1 MEQYYKPYYL
11 TKSTTYL
18 TELNSKLLEKYLELT
33 GNTLSKQTEQKYLN
47 YFKKF
52 QQLLRDYRIF
62 PPNIYNNI
70 DALIHIS
77 KEQYELGNLKAE
89 TIKQFFQLLRPILN
103 QKNKEINETINIYSK
118 LTANHYKLKTMNE
131 LKLLTITYK
140 DLIMLL
146 INEDV
151 KDIDYVLFYIL
162 IKYGVRNMDL
172 IINLQEQKDT
182 ENYMCVNKLLKK
194 VNQKSEF
201 ASLNANDNHKS
212 VRYIRNSY
220 KTFNQYGTKTINI
233 EDPRFV
239 SIIKRLKK
247 ENKQYLFGGYNK
259 TNMSNYV
266 HTRFNYY
273 LKTHHRINEGLIY
286 KIVNNYFSSIG
297 EVKNQIALADSRGHD
312 IKTQSTFYE

>member
-201 ASLNANDNHKS
+201 ASLNAFDNHKS
-212 VRYIRNSY
+212 VRYIR
-220 KTFNQYGTKTINI
+220 
-233 EDPRFV
+233 
-239 SIIKRLKK
+239 
-247 ENKQYLFGGYNK
+247 NKQYLFGGYNK